1 MDKLKGKRIAIAGS
15 RKTDEMSLL
24 IEKQGGS
31 PVIRS
36 LQGLIYLDE
45 KAVEKELLY
54 CAEHTVDWF
63 ILTTGVGTEAL
74 LDASQRLGIYSALV
88 QRIREAKVASR
99 GYKTYA
105 AVKKL
110 DVKPAVVDNDG
121 TMQGLI
127 HELASY
133 DFSGQCVVV
142 QLHGEPSPTLIEFL
156 EERGATVI
164 QLLPYRHIEPETE
177 VLQTL
182 CQELATGSVDA
193 VCFTTAVQVR
203 YLFDYARREG
213 LLSQV
218 QAAFAQ
224 HVLAVAVGKVTAE
237 ALREE
242 GVNLVVSPES
252 ERMGAMII
260 ELVKYYESLLNEA
273 LSGNKGIH

>member
-1 MDKLKGKRIAIAGS
+1 MDKLMGKRIAIAGS
-15 RKTDEMSLL
+15 RKIDEMSLL

-36 LQGLIYLDE
+36 LQGFIYFDE

-63 ILTTGVGTEAL
+63 ILTTGMGTEAL
-74 LDASQRLGIYSALV
+74 LDASQRLGIQSALI
-88 QRIREAKVASR
+88 QRIKDAKVASR
-99 GYKTYA
+99 GYKTFA
-105 AVKKL
+105 ALKKL

-121 TMQGLI
+121 TVQGLI
-127 HELASY
+127 DELASY
-133 DFSGQCVVV
+133 DLSGQCVAV
-142 QLHGEPSPTLIEFL
+142 QLHGEPSPALIEFL
-156 EERGATVI
+156 EQKGATVI
-164 QLLPYRHIEPETE
+164 QLLPYRHIEPEAE

-182 CQELATGSVDA
+182 CDELATSLVDA

-203 YLFDYARREG
+203 YLFDYARRQG
-213 LLSQV
+213 VLRQI

-242 GVNLVVSPES
+242 GVNLVISPES

-260 ELVKYYESLLNEA
+260 ELVKYYEGVSSEA
-273 LSGNKGIH
+273 LSGNNSLR